1 MLLDPIQTRPIP
13 APTHSPGARTYS
25 YQNQDAPRSGARPA
39 ALQPAPQSRCV
50 ASAISSRPTPPS
62 PTRRPKKKKLVH
74 AFSSNAAFQ
83 MAIQSA
89 EAQASTL
96 AKLAPPHTATHK
108 LGHQLL
114 NFRSCTSLGR
124 YQLCFF
130 DHPDTSTQTRLS
142 NRCVGQTLTIVTCS
156 LIIVIAALLFL
167 EHHIRGLHSALA
179 R

>member
-1 MLLDPIQTRPIP
+1 
-13 APTHSPGARTYS
+13 
-25 YQNQDAPRSGARPA
+25 
-39 ALQPAPQSRCV
+39 
-50 ASAISSRPTPPS
+50 
-62 PTRRPKKKKLVH
+62 
-74 AFSSNAAFQ
+74 

-130 DHPDTSTQTRLS
+130 DHPDTSTQTPPIKQVCWSDAYR
-142 NRCVGQTLTIVTCS
+142 GATLTREEGS
-156 LIIVIAALLFL
+156 
-167 EHHIRGLHSALA
+167 
-179 R
+179 